1 MVIAQGSWSKIIEHV
16 ECVVIGAGIIGL
28 ACARAL
34 AMQGKDVVI
43 LDSAATFGT
52 ETSSRH
58 SEVIHAGI
66 YYPAGTHK
74 AKLCVA
80 GRQQLY
86 AYCKDKHIPHKKI
99 GKLIVASQEPEI
111 ATLHEIKAKAV
122 ANGVTDLEF
131 LDASAVHALEPNVT
145 AVAALLSPS
154 TGIIDSHAYMLALLA
169 DAEAHGAMLAV
180 NSKVIS
186 GAVTTDGIELVIQAE
201 DQLMTLRAAY
211 VINCAGLYA
220 SKISAAIAGLDNQ
233 EIPETYYRKGSY
245 FTYAGSSPFSR
256 LIYPVPVPGGLGTH
270 STVDLSGQVR
280 FGPDVEWIEA
290 IDYDVEPSKSQQFFQ
305 AIKRFWPT
313 VQETLLQPGYSGI
326 RPVLAGIEGGFRDFC
341 MRSHTLINN
350 NSKFIGLYGIESP
363 GLTSSLAIA
372 ATVTAMV

>member
-1 MVIAQGSWSKIIEHV
+1 VVAAKGNWSKIIDHV

-28 ACARAL
+28 ACARDL
-34 AMQGKDVVI
+34 AMQGKEVVI
-43 LDSAATFGT
+43 LEAAATFGT

-66 YYPAGTHK
+66 YYPPGTYK

-80 GRQQLY
+80 GKQQLY
-86 AYCKDKHIPHKKI
+86 AYCKDKHIPHKQI
-99 GKLIVASQEPEI
+99 GKLIVASQESEI
-111 ATLHEIKAKAV
+111 ATLHDIKAKAA

-131 LDASAVHALEPNVT
+131 LNAAAVHALEPNVA

-154 TGIIDSHAYMLALLA
+154 TGIIDSHAYMLALLG

-186 GAVTTDGIELVIQAE
+186 GIVTQDGIVLEIQAD
-201 DQLMTLRAAY
+201 DQLMTLQASC

-220 SKISAAIAGLDNQ
+220 SKISAAISGLDAQ
-233 EIPETYYRKGSY
+233 EIPQTYYRKGSY
-245 FTYAGSSPFSR
+245 FTYAGASPFTR

-290 IDYDVEPSKSQQFFQ
+290 IDYGVAASKGSQFAQSIQ
-305 AIKRFWPT
+305 RFWPK
-313 VQETLLQPGYSGI
+313 VQEALLQPGYAGI
-326 RPVLAGIEGGFRDFC
+326 RPVLAGIEGGFRDFN
-341 MRSHTLINN
+341 MRRHTLV
-350 NSKFIGLYGIESP
+350 NSTAKFIGLYGIESP

-372 ATVTAMV
+372 ATVAAMA